1 LETGTASLRI
11 CEGAHERQESTM
23 SMSQPDASSRIA
35 QLNDR
40 AVQRLVAAHA
50 ARTDEPLVLAVRYR
64 SSEEDVYLLEVIEN
78 FPGEDDDELLA
89 TEFEPSAELLTVG
102 HLRLLLGSPG
112 QLRAAV
118 RRGDP
123 EVEAVKTGSI
133 VHSNRSATA
142 RELRQLLGL

>member
-1 LETGTASLRI
+1 
-11 CEGAHERQESTM
+11 M

-50 ARTDEPLVLAVRYR
+50 ARTDEPLVLAIRYR

-89 TEFEPSAELLTVG
+89 TEFEPSAELLTIG
-102 HLRLLLGSPG
+102 NLRLLLGSPG

-123 EVEAVKTGSI
+123 VMEALKTGSV
-133 VHSNRSATA
+133 VHSNESAIA
-142 RELRQLLGL
+142 RELRQLLGI

>member
-1 LETGTASLRI
+1 
-11 CEGAHERQESTM
+11 M
-23 SMSQPDASSRIA
+23 SMSQPDAWSRIA

-102 HLRLLLGSPG
+102 NLRILLRSPG

-118 RRGDP
+118 RRADP
-123 EVEAVKTGSI
+123 GVEALKTGSV
-133 VHSNRSATA
+133 VHSNGSAMRPTPSIPGA
-142 RELRQLLGL
+142 TPPERGVPLGLRGSVAPLRRH